1 MGIFI
6 QKKVII
12 ITKLSQRSSL
22 YLLFTLDTCWNNG
35 GGCQLAKQKKI
46 SLDKY
51 VILMNIEIISY
62 LELWYNDAKQFHLIA
77 LINYDNVIY
86 LVLPKIT
93 VLCGIFDKTMNYT
106 FFNPVNDK

>member
-35 GGCQLAKQKKI
+35 GGCQLAKQKNFACQI
-46 SLDKY
+46 R
-51 VILMNIEIISY
+51 
-62 LELWYNDAKQFHLIA
+62 H
-77 LINYDNVIY
+77 
-86 LVLPKIT
+86 
-93 VLCGIFDKTMNYT
+93 
-106 FFNPVNDK
+106 FNAYRNNFIP

>member
-35 GGCQLAKQKKI
+35 GGYQLAKQKI
-46 SLDKY
+46 SLAKY
-51 VILMNIEIISY
+51 VILMHIESISY
-62 LELWYNDAKQFHLIA
+62 LELWYNDAKQFHLIVS
-77 LINYDNVIY
+77 INYDNIIY
-86 LVLPKIT
+86 PVLPKIT
-93 VLCGIFDKTMNYT
+93 VLCGKFDKTTNYS
-106 FFNPVNDK
+106 FFNPVNDN